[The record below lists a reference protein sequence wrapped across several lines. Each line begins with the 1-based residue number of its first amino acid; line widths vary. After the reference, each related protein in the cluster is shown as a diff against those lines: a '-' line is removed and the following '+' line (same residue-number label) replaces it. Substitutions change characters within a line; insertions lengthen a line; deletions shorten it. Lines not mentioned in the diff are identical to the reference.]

1 MKDKALWVAFRNS
14 LQVSIVEQY
23 SALEGET
30 LKVIYGKLI
39 LTHWLFHVFDRS
51 RFSFDSMKSMNYGVP
66 YIKLVESIILEL
78 KLILICSHLKL
89 FIQH

>member
-1 MKDKALWVAFRNS
+1 MNLPFSFCVWAKMKDKALWVAFRNS

-39 LTHWLFHVFDRS
+39 PTH
-51 RFSFDSMKSMNYGVP
+51 
-66 YIKLVESIILEL
+66 
-78 KLILICSHLKL
+78 
-89 FIQH
+89 